1 MRTKSYG
8 AFEDVNLK
16 TIKYPVIIKEAAGA
30 MSSGVFLAKC
40 EKEFVSIAKR
50 ISRTKSYKS
59 DIKDALRFLKH
70 KNYIKE
76 SLYRKKFVIQEFIQ
90 NLKSDY
96 KVLIWGERY
105 YIFERPV
112 RNNDFRASGSGNEKY
127 IYGSHV
133 DLPEGIFN
141 FSKQVFNQL
150 NVPQLSLD
158 IAYDGTTFYIIEYQ
172 VIYFGTVGHVLSDGF
187 FLLIKGEWKFISEKL
202 DLEQV
207 YAESI
212 DFYIKESCN

>member
-1 MRTKSYG
+1 MWLRDFAKYQ
-8 AFEDVNLK
+8 E
-16 TIKYPVIIKEAAGA
+16 TIGDI
-30 MSSGVFLAKC
+30 
-40 EKEFVSIAKR
+40 SIW
-50 ISRTKSYKS
+50 
-59 DIKDALRFLKH
+59 
-70 KNYIKE
+70 N
-76 SLYRKKFVIQEFIQ
+76 IQEFIQ

-187 FLLIKGEWKFISEKL
+187 FLLIKGEWKFIPEKL